1 MVRVADSHYS
11 NAPFST
17 TKSAAI
23 ARKENPMSRQEDTT
37 QVGKQPGIQVIARAA
52 AIMRA
57 LGENPQG
64 LSLAAI
70 ANAVDLP
77 RSTVQRIIS
86 ALEDEFLVES
96 VGRGGGFHLGPA
108 LGQLIHQTQTDIIS
122 LLKTHLTA
130 LCEQLQESV
139 CVSLLVGD
147 KTYVVDRIVAEREL
161 RVVFPIG
168 INAPAY
174 TTASGKVLLAEM
186 PEEALESLLPASL
199 QDMTSATLER
209 KNLLTQ
215 LATIRRTKIGYDNGE
230 YIEGLSSFA
239 VALNTYLG
247 RYAIAVV
254 APVSRA
260 QAHAERFEQAL
271 MTCKQNIEQ
280 AIGARLKG

>member
-1 MVRVADSHYS
+1 
-11 NAPFST
+11 
-17 TKSAAI
+17 
-23 ARKENPMSRQEDTT
+23 MSRQEDTT

-209 KNLLTQ
+209 SNLLTQ
-215 LATIRRTKIGYDNGE
+215 LATIRRTKIGYDKGE

-260 QAHAERFEQAL
+260 EAHAERFEQAL

-280 AIGARLKG
+280 AIGARLKV